1 MTWKWCQS
9 PSHTEIQRCLRDS
22 RVHFL
27 PVTTHIS
34 QIQCKPQYIN
44 HRPETKYGQTFG
56 KIFRKM
62 QPFRR
67 QDKCFQ
73 KGWVK
78 KSPEKLNCMLQFQGG
93 RRRRKWVIRDHSK
106 SNLIHYSLRSR
117 RSMAIMWQQLLADKF
132 NSQPLAL
139 TLRAVNPPLKAKYVC
154 LGLIQ
159 AQKWLLWANQSPA
172 ETEF

>member
-1 MTWKWCQS
+1 MARLL
-9 PSHTEIQRCLRDS
+9 ER
-22 RVHFL
+22 FL
-27 PVTTHIS
+27 
-34 QIQCKPQYIN
+34 
-44 HRPETKYGQTFG
+44 G
-56 KIFRKM
+56 KCNPLEGRIIALK
-62 QPFRR
+62 
-67 QDKCFQ
+67 KV
-73 KGWVK
+73 GLK
-78 KSPEKLNCMLQFQGG
+78 KSPETLNCMLQFQGG

-172 ETEF
+172 ETEFQFQWSLFVKKFQLNYAMFSTFR